1 MSSEKIGFIFL
12 LLTCMVFG
20 LLGLF
25 LSSYFHIITIPL
37 LLLFIYSIIESFF
50 PSIHGTLFNKKAR
63 KVFNDNGENLVFFD
77 KKKEGIK
84 LKFNKKNKILDGNFT
99 SYYMQTF
106 TSGLLVASIEADF
119 KNGKINGEARE
130 FSISGGVNRLVETYK
145 DGCLVNRKTYL
156 TGYATKGQLLKD
168 ESFDKTKAVRGT
180 VQKEI
185 DGHIKEYKL

>member
-77 KKKEGIK
+77 KKRKE
-84 LKFNKKNKILDGNFT
+84 
-99 SYYMQTF
+99 
-106 TSGLLVASIEADF
+106 
-119 KNGKINGEARE
+119 
-130 FSISGGVNRLVETYK
+130 
-145 DGCLVNRKTYL
+145 
-156 TGYATKGQLLKD
+156 
-168 ESFDKTKAVRGT
+168 
-180 VQKEI
+180 
-185 DGHIKEYKL
+185 